1 MRDTLK
7 ALAAGDIGV
16 AEAESR
22 LAGYATTAAGR
33 FDAAREHRR
42 GIPEAILAEGKT
54 PAEVA
59 ALASTAVETTGRALV
74 TRTDGED
81 AAAIRTAMAD
91 LDLDTA
97 DSLDPTVDHDERAG
111 TVVVHAGDFDPP
123 ALDATVAIVAA
134 GTADAAVAGEAA
146 VVAGEIGAAI
156 DRVDDVGVANLDR
169 ILDQRDRIR
178 EADVV
183 VVAAGREGALPTV
196 VAGLVAA
203 PVIALPVSTGYG
215 VGGEGVAALHGA
227 LQSCS
232 VLTTVNVDAGF
243 VAGAQAG
250 LIARAV
256 DAGRRD

>member
-1 MRDTLK
+1 MRDTLE
-7 ALAAGDIGV
+7 ALDAGEIGV

-33 FDAAREHRR
+33 FDAARESRR

-59 ALASTAVETTGRALV
+59 ALTTTAVETTGRALV
-74 TRTDGED
+74 TRADADD
-81 AAAIRTAMAD
+81 AAAIRTAFTEGP
-91 LDLDTA
+91 DTDDA
-97 DSLDPTVDHDERAG
+97 LSATVDHDERTD
-111 TVVVHAGDFDPP
+111 TVVVHADDFDPP

-146 VVAGEIGAAI
+146 VVAREIGATV

-169 ILDQRDRIR
+169 ILDQRDRVR

-215 VGGEGVAALHGA
+215 VGGEGVAALEGA

-256 DAGRRD
+256 DAAGRD

>member
-1 MRDTLK
+1 MRDTLE
-7 ALAAGDIGV
+7 ALDAGEIGV
-16 AEAESR
+16 SEAESR

-33 FDAAREHRR
+33 FDAARERRR

-59 ALASTAVETTGRALV
+59 ALTTTAVETTGRALV
-74 TRTDGED
+74 TRADADD
-81 AAAIRTAMAD
+81 AAAVRTAFTAGPDAD
-91 LDLDTA
+91 DEPSA
-97 DSLDPTVDHDERAG
+97 AVDHDERTR
-111 TVVVHAGDFDPP
+111 TVVVHGDEFTPP
-123 ALDATVAIVAA
+123 SLDATVAVVAA

-146 VVAGEIGAAI
+146 IVAREIGATV

-169 ILDQRDRIR
+169 ILDQRDRIA

-183 VVAAGREGALPTV
+183 VVAAGREGALSTV
-196 VAGLVAA
+196 VAGLVDA

-215 VGGEGVAALHGA
+215 VGGEGVAALQGA

-232 VLTTVNVDAGF
+232 VLTAVNVDAGF

-256 DAGRRD
+256 DAARRD

>member
-1 MRDTLK
+1 MRDTLE
-7 ALAAGDIGV
+7 ALDAGEIGV
-16 AEAESR
+16 TEAESR

-33 FDAAREHRR
+33 FDAGREGRR

-59 ALASTAVETTGRALV
+59 ALTATAVETTGRALV
-74 TRTDGED
+74 TRADPAD
-81 AAAIRTAMAD
+81 AAAVRTAVAD
-91 LDLDTA
+91 LELDTPDA
-97 DSLDPTVDHDERAG
+97 LDPTVDHDERTGA
-111 TVVVHAGDFDPP
+111 VIVHAGDFEPP
-123 ALDATVAIVAA
+123 DLDATVAVVAA

-146 VVAGEIGAAI
+146 VVASEIGATV

-169 ILDQRDRIR
+169 ILDQRDRVR

-215 VGGEGVAALHGA
+215 VGGEGVAALQGA

-232 VLTTVNVDAGF
+232 VLSTVNVDAGF

-256 DAGRRD
+256 DAAGRE

>member
-1 MRDTLK
+1 MRDTLE
-7 ALAAGDIGV
+7 ALNDGEIGV
-16 AEAESR
+16 TEAESR

-33 FDAAREHRR
+33 FDAARERRR
-42 GIPEAILAEGKT
+42 GIPEAILAEGKV

-59 ALASTAVETTGRALV
+59 ALTTTAVETTGRALV
-74 TRTDGED
+74 TRADADD
-81 AAAIRTAMAD
+81 AAAIRTAVD
-91 LDLDTA
+91 RELDA
-97 DSLDPTVDHDERAG
+97 GAAGDPVVDHDERTG
-111 TVVVHAGDFDPP
+111 TVVVHAGDFEPP
-123 ALDATVAIVAA
+123 DLDATVAIVAA

-146 VVAGEIGAAI
+146 VVAGEVGATV
-156 DRVDDVGVANLDR
+156 DRIDDVGVANVDR

-178 EADVV
+178 SADVV

-196 VAGLVAA
+196 AAGLVDA

-215 VGGEGVAALHGA
+215 VGGDGVAALQGA

-250 LIARAV
+250 LIAKAI
-256 DAGRRD
+256 DAASES